1 MTQLNES
8 GTEANPPSMIEV
20 ITDSGLV
27 IVAGSDTTSTVLSS
41 LFWFIMTNPTVYR
54 RLQDEID
61 SVFPPGENALDIT
74 KHIHMDYLNA
84 VM

>member
-1 MTQLNES
+1 
-8 GTEANPPSMIEV
+8 MIEV
-20 ITDSGLV
+20 TTDSGLV

-41 LFWFIMTNPTVYR
+41 LFWFIMTNPTIYR

-61 SVFPPGENALDIT
+61 SVFPSGENALDVT
-74 KHIHMDYLNA
+74 KHIHMNYLNA